1 MSIIIRFLVP
11 TFPPESKIL
20 GIWQINPSPPLRT
33 IQRPWQ
39 ETPGMADPLPFVC
52 FSPVKPSIFQ
62 PPSPGITSIPSI
74 TLSLPI
80 PHLISLTRSS
90 SLSSSLSPSQ
100 RQVKEERTSEGR
112 RVKKDIKIFPHDHDD
127 KG

>member
-1 MSIIIRFLVP
+1 
-11 TFPPESKIL
+11 
-20 GIWQINPSPPLRT
+20 
-33 IQRPWQ
+33 
-39 ETPGMADPLPFVC
+39 MANTLPFVC

-62 PPSPGITSIPSI
+62 PPFPGITSIPSI

-90 SLSSSLSPSQ
+90 SLSPFQ